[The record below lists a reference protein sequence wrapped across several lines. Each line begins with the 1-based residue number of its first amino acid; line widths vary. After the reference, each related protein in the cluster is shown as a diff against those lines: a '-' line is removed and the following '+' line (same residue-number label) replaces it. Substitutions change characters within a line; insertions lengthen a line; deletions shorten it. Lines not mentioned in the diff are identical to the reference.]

1 MSFYLWGSGFVL
13 LKRESCYYDRGWWTN
28 QKFEVVSYFF
38 FFWEQTSSTV
48 IGILT
53 LRLFQCN
60 YFQENI
66 FTFYNVCFVVKYI
79 VKGKYFQSAK
89 SI

>member
-1 MSFYLWGSGFVL
+1 MI
-13 LKRESCYYDRGWWTN
+13 
-28 QKFEVVSYFF
+28 VVDGPTKSLRLFHMFFFF
-38 FFWEQTSSTV
+38 FFWEQTSSTI

-66 FTFYNVCFVVKYI
+66 FTFYNVCFAIKYI

-89 SI
+89 SILANLCKIFYT